1 MNRKQVR
8 IQQLISAVLFV
19 GVLGMLAWLSN
30 RYALEADWTAGNR
43 NSLTESSRKLLESLP
58 DKVTFKAF
66 LYPRSELRPS
76 IEADIR
82 RYQRVKPDI
91 ALEFV
96 DPSANPQQVR
106 EYNIQRPGEIV
117 VEYQGR
123 RENLAEPTEQAI
135 TTALQRLAYS
145 GENWIVFLE
154 GHGERGIADTDP
166 AGYAQFA
173 QALRDKGLKV
183 QALSLVKTPKI
194 PDNTSVLV
202 IAAPRSKLLDGE
214 AKLVEAW
221 VEQGGNV
228 LWLADPDTPATP
240 ESLARKLG
248 VTWLDGI
255 VIDPVALQFQ
265 LPVGFFVPAQYPANP
280 AVKDLE
286 VLTIFPIARAL
297 KAAAVEG
304 WNAQPLLETQ
314 PEAWVETS
322 KERVSPDD
330 KDVHGPLAVGLT
342 LTRELKA
349 EGGAAD
355 AKPRHQRIALLGDAD
370 FAANDALGQQGN
382 SQLALNLVQWL
393 ALRDAQINVDV
404 PRAPDV
410 ALVIPDWGLMAI
422 NLGFGFGLPLAL
434 LGFGITRWVLR
445 RRA

>member
-1 MNRKQVR
+1 MTRTQVR
-8 IQQLISAVLFV
+8 LQQLISAVLFV
-19 GVLGMLAWLSN
+19 GVLAMLAWLSN
-30 RYALEADWTAGNR
+30 RYTVQADWTANNR
-43 NSLTESSRKLLESLP
+43 NTLTQASRTLLEALP
-58 DKVTFKAF
+58 GPVAFKAF
-66 LYPRSELRPS
+66 LYPRSELRTS

-82 RYQRVKPDI
+82 RYQRVKPDVT
-91 ALEFV
+91 LEFV
-96 DPSANPQQVR
+96 DPSANPQLVR
-106 EYNIQRPGEIV
+106 EYNIQQPGEIV

-135 TTALQRLAYS
+135 TTALQRLAYA

-154 GHGERGIADTDP
+154 GHGERGIADADP

-173 QALRDKGLKV
+173 QLLRDKGLKV
-183 QALSLVKTPKI
+183 QGLNLVKSPQV

-214 AKLVEAW
+214 AKLVGAY
-221 VEQGGNV
+221 VERGGNV
-228 LWLADPDTPATP
+228 LWLADPDTPVTP
-240 ESLARKLG
+240 EPLAKTLG

-265 LPVGFFVPAQYPANP
+265 LPVGFFVPAQYPPNP
-280 AVKDLE
+280 AVKDLD

-297 KAAAVEG
+297 KATAVEG

-314 PEAWVETS
+314 PEAWAETS
-322 KERVSPDD
+322 KDRVEPDD
-330 KDVHGPLAVGLT
+330 RDVHGPLAVGLT
-342 LTRELKA
+342 LTREHKA
-349 EGGAAD
+349 ADAAAD
-355 AKPRHQRIALLGDAD
+355 AKPRHQRLALLGDAD

-382 SQLALNLVQWL
+382 SMLALNLVQWL
-393 ALRDAQINVDV
+393 ALRDAQISVDV

-410 ALVIPDWGLMAI
+410 ALVIPAWGLMAI
-422 NLGFGFGLPLAL
+422 NLGFVLLLPVAL